1 MEKEKD
7 DLQQEEE
14 EKEFLLEYI
23 KMQNEAMKRIY
34 KNTLD
39 KEKMNKFISK
49 NPPDLSY
56 LNIIHKTFILI
67 TEYTNLN
74 RLFAFIIL
82 LCC

>member
-1 MEKEKD
+1 MLVIRKNGVVVSMEKEKD

-39 KEKMNKFISK
+39 KEKK
-49 NPPDLSY
+49 
-56 LNIIHKTFILI
+56 
-67 TEYTNLN
+67 E
-74 RLFAFIIL
+74 
-82 LCC
+82 

>member
-1 MEKEKD
+1 MSTNCLLIHFIQVYKSVKMLVIRKNGVVSMEKEKD

-39 KEKMNKFISK
+39 KEKK
-49 NPPDLSY
+49 
-56 LNIIHKTFILI
+56 
-67 TEYTNLN
+67 E
-74 RLFAFIIL
+74 
-82 LCC
+82 

>member
-23 KMQNEAMKRIY
+23 KLQNEAMKRIY

-39 KEKMNKFISK
+39 KKE
-49 NPPDLSY
+49 
-56 LNIIHKTFILI
+56 
-67 TEYTNLN
+67 EE
-74 RLFAFIIL
+74 
-82 LCC
+82 

>member
-1 MEKEKD
+1 MLVIRKNGVACLEKEKD

-39 KEKMNKFISK
+39 KEKN
-49 NPPDLSY
+49 
-56 LNIIHKTFILI
+56 
-67 TEYTNLN
+67 E
-74 RLFAFIIL
+74 
-82 LCC
+82 

>member
-1 MEKEKD
+1 MAYLEKEKD

-39 KEKMNKFISK
+39 KKE
-49 NPPDLSY
+49 
-56 LNIIHKTFILI
+56 
-67 TEYTNLN
+67 EE
-74 RLFAFIIL
+74 
-82 LCC
+82 

>member
-1 MEKEKD
+1 MLLIRKNGVAYMEKEKD

-39 KEKMNKFISK
+39 KENK
-49 NPPDLSY
+49 
-56 LNIIHKTFILI
+56 
-67 TEYTNLN
+67 E
-74 RLFAFIIL
+74 
-82 LCC
+82 

>member
-1 MEKEKD
+1 MLLIRKIGVAYMEKEKD

-39 KEKMNKFISK
+39 KENK
-49 NPPDLSY
+49 
-56 LNIIHKTFILI
+56 
-67 TEYTNLN
+67 E
-74 RLFAFIIL
+74 
-82 LCC
+82 

>member
-39 KEKMNKFISK
+39 KKEEK
-49 NPPDLSY
+49 
-56 LNIIHKTFILI
+56 
-67 TEYTNLN
+67 
-74 RLFAFIIL
+74 
-82 LCC
+82 

>member
-7 DLQQEEE
+7 DLQQKEE

-39 KEKMNKFISK
+39 NEKKK
-49 NPPDLSY
+49 
-56 LNIIHKTFILI
+56 
-67 TEYTNLN
+67 
-74 RLFAFIIL
+74 
-82 LCC
+82 

>member
-7 DLQQEEE
+7 DLQKEEE

-39 KEKMNKFISK
+39 KEEK
-49 NPPDLSY
+49 
-56 LNIIHKTFILI
+56 
-67 TEYTNLN
+67 E
-74 RLFAFIIL
+74 
-82 LCC
+82 